1 MCNVKYPDLA
11 SQLVVNH
18 HQEKIGSEY
27 IYIYMEYVISS
38 TLTNSATQNY
48 QNT

>member
-27 IYIYMEYVISS
+27 IYIYIWNM
-38 TLTNSATQNY
+38 LFLPP
-48 QNT
+48 